1 MADFRV
7 LVVED
12 SPTMRQL
19 IIFSLKRLRN
29 LEIVEANDGVEGLKK
44 MSEKKFDL
52 VLTDINMPVMDG
64 IKLITLIRK
73 DDTHKDVPIVVIT
86 PEGGYKT
93 SGDVSD
99 VLWQRIGLCR
109 FELDEL
115 DPWLPQSRRLPPR
128 WRLG

>member
-1 MADFRV
+1 SGTLDLFD
-7 LVVED
+7 VEEG
-12 SPTMRQL
+12 RL
-19 IIFSLKRLRN
+19 AASLMGTGRGW
-29 LEIVEANDGVEGLKK
+29 A
-44 MSEKKFDL
+44 
-52 VLTDINMPVMDG
+52 
-64 IKLITLIRK
+64 
-73 DDTHKDVPIVVIT
+73 VIT